1 MEHFAEN
8 PVDLHNKEFC
18 VDVSAFKPL
27 EWVEKEGEE
36 CKTEFVKN
44 CEEKRQNV
52 CAEVVETRCE
62 VIPYTGLHIVN
73 VIPITDWLSFLE
85 CSLGMEEQGY
95 TETELAPKLFVEQT
109 CSQGTRTV
117 PHIKMVP
124 ECKNVTKQN
133 CVTLWER
140 DAQGN

>member
-1 MEHFAEN
+1 MCTHYTQIFAEN

-62 VIPYTGLHIVN
+62 VIPYTGLHTQQCQCHSN
-73 VIPITDWLSFLE
+73 
-85 CSLGMEEQGY
+85 
-95 TETELAPKLFVEQT
+95 
-109 CSQGTRTV
+109 
-117 PHIKMVP
+117 H
-124 ECKNVTKQN
+124 
-133 CVTLWER
+133 
-140 DAQGN
+140 